1 MAELGR
7 TAQPPSTV
15 LHMTTDELMAIA
27 CPIIRDTGWAFYFT
41 PATRERGAALGLD
54 PLQTYVVGRGGV
66 LGDVEAS
73 VVASA
78 FGYFNPAFLAGVWTA
93 GTAACAP
100 RAAGRMFWEASAE
113 HGRARLAEVPGLAE
127 FVAAADAVNAAAD
140 PDGLALYAATAAEPL
155 ADDLPGRAMQ
165 LVTVLREYRGSAHLA
180 AIRAVGLDSKTAH
193 FVKRPNDVK
202 MFGWTE
208 ADAPTITD
216 ATHQAMDEAEVIT
229 DRIVRSAYAVLD
241 DAGAQALVDGLH
253 AIQAAL

>member
-1 MAELGR
+1 
-7 TAQPPSTV
+7 
-15 LHMTTDELMAIA
+15 MTTDELMAIA

-54 PLQTYVVGRGGV
+54 PMQTYVVGRGGV

-78 FGYFNPAFLAGVWTA
+78 FGYFNPAFLGGVWNA

-113 HGRARLAEVPGLAE
+113 HGRARLAEVPGLAA
-127 FVAAADAVNAAAD
+127 FVAAADAVNDAAD

-193 FVKRPNDVK
+193 FVKRPDDVK
-202 MFGWTE
+202 MFGWSE
-208 ADAPTITD
+208 ADAPDITD
-216 ATHQAMDEAEVIT
+216 ATRQAMDEAERVT
-229 DRIVRSAYAVLD
+229 DRIVHSAYAVLD
-241 DAGAQALVDGLH
+241 DAGAQALVDGLQ